1 MTERTDGGDVG
12 SPATADSAAA
22 DQYELFGES
31 IRLEHRRLDEYGK
44 RTELGRLALELN
56 DQHDQRQANFATQ
69 QLEADERA
77 DIRRHRLALSV
88 FLSVSVVTGVV
99 IATMLAIL
107 LFGTSEQSD
116 KALAILK
123 VIGIGGGGFGI
134 GYAVLSAFR
143 GLSRR

>member
-1 MTERTDGGDVG
+1 M
-12 SPATADSAAA
+12 
-22 DQYELFGES
+22 
-31 IRLEHRRLDEYGK
+31 
-44 RTELGRLALELN
+44 GRLALELN
-56 DQHDQRQANFATQ
+56 DRHDQRQANFATQ

-123 VIGIGGGGFGI
+123 VIGIGSGGFGI

>member
-1 MTERTDGGDVG
+1 M
-12 SPATADSAAA
+12 
-22 DQYELFGES
+22 
-31 IRLEHRRLDEYGK
+31 RRSNSK
-44 RTELGRLALELN
+44 RTSAPTYADTALP
-56 DQHDQRQANFATQ
+56 
-69 QLEADERA
+69 
-77 DIRRHRLALSV
+77 LSV
-88 FLSVSVVTGVV
+88 FLSASVATGVV

-123 VIGIGGGGFGI
+123 VIGIGSGGFGI